1 MQAIDCES
9 IHTEYADLPR
19 GPSERGRSAGQTCS
33 PVRQIGSFLS
43 DPRKR
48 IERIYVYERNTRQGS
63 QIAGH
68 DAASFTTDP
77 GQTAGKTDVAI
88 VLQQKLAADSLE
100 DDVAALLD
108 IEQGILDLFLGKRL
122 ASYSGEALCR
132 TAEQLGYD
140 LPALKEK
147 LEFLGIVTLT
157 LDLLDD

>member
-1 MQAIDCES
+1 MADAKILQLADAVVS
-9 IHTEYADLPR
+9 ALNGATWPQGVNMAAVWLPLPLFDLQDLP
-19 GPSERGRSAGQTCS
+19 GLHVT
-33 PVRQIGSFLS
+33 V
-43 DPRKR
+43 
-48 IERIYVYERNTRQGS
+48 
-63 QIAGH
+63 IAGH

-88 VLQQKLAADSLE
+88 VLQQQLAADSLE